1 MLLMHTLLFFSPPLF
16 YHKVLYTQWM
26 KLVSAEKAAVS
37 RMKHGSLL
45 IMHSSGT
52 EHFRTGGEGDGTW
65 LQI

>member
-1 MLLMHTLLFFSPPLF
+1 ML
-16 YHKVLYTQWM
+16 YKQWM

-45 IMHSSGT
+45 IMHSSSA
-52 EHFRTGGEGDGTW
+52 EHFRTGGEGDGAW